1 MIKPTAIIMT
11 AAFIAAA
18 VTILS
23 APTTPVD
30 ASPVAASVNVAMT
43 RCAQRAWP
51 YSHCVGT
58 EFGSRH
64 IRLVTADRL
73 NVEF

>member
-1 MIKPTAIIMT
+1 MRPTR
-11 AAFIAAA
+11 
-18 VTILS
+18 
-23 APTTPVD
+23 
-30 ASPVAASVNVAMT
+30 VAL
-43 RCAQRAWP
+43 
-51 YSHCVGT
+51 SHCVGT